1 VKLHGRMSTQ
11 SMIAAAVL
19 IGLACAAGGCR
30 APEEE
35 TEAQRFERARQYTIG
50 YIEEEDEAAGALLP
64 AYAKK
69 ARLEALRM
77 LRAKAVPRC
86 PFAMSAVLDKDSGG
100 SWTMLIEWLELDKDT
115 EGLLIIERDLQS
127 GREHIEKYPLSPTIK
142 EDRKDPEFWLF
153 RQMPGIPVRIRET
166 DSPSETKSVEVWH
179 RWEQVPSTETWPP
192 APIWVRL
199 PSERFESRLAIYDEM
214 GHVSDAIPIHV
225 WAAEDES
232 ASGASEKAPD
242 PS

>member
-1 VKLHGRMSTQ
+1 MKGTNLAITRTVL
-11 SMIAAAVL
+11 AVAIL
-19 IGLACAAGGCR
+19 MAVTTAVGGCK

-35 TEAQRFERARQYTIG
+35 SEAQRFERARQYTIG
-50 YIEEEDEAAGALLP
+50 YIERENEAAGSLLP
-64 AYAKK
+64 AYAKE

-86 PFAMSAVLDKDSGG
+86 PFAMSAVLDKGSDG
-100 SWTMLIEWLELDKDT
+100 SWHMILEWLELDKDT

-214 GHVSDAIPIHV
+214 GHVSDAIPIRV
-225 WAAEDES
+225 WGRDGES
-232 ASGASEKAPD
+232 SNSPSGGSAHQ
-242 PS
+242 